1 MSDEACVEEPVD
13 EGVRPCVFCH
23 HSVVELGMDPLA
35 AITAGTLTAARL
47 LGVDDRL
54 GSLEAGKTA
63 DFVAVDQDPLRDI
76 GSLGRPENVVLVAQA
91 GALRKD
97 LTRL

>member
-1 MSDEACVEEPVD
+1 VFPIALGTDAGVVEHGRNLCEL
-13 EGVRPCVFCH
+13 
-23 HSVVELGMDPLA
+23 SYLVELGMDPLA
-35 AITAGTLTAARL
+35 AITSGTLIAARL

-76 GSLGRPENVVLVAQA
+76 RSLGRPENVVLVAQA
-91 GALRKD
+91 GALRKN
-97 LTRL
+97 LL